1 MESVSDDAIRFKPL
15 RRDAGFQARA
25 PECGL
30 TSGPTSAV
38 FSPGGTRFKAELP
51 TARSFSEALRGHWSG
66 LQGQAAGSAKI

>member
-51 TARSFSEALRGHWSG
+51 TARSFSEAPRGHRSEPRGPAARSG
-66 LQGQAAGSAKI
+66 MI